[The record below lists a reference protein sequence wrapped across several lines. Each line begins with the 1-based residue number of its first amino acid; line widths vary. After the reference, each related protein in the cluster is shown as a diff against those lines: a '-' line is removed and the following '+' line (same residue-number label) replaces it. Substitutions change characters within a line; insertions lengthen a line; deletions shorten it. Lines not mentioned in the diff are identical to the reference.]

1 LGCEEKLLWSYCI
14 TG

>member
-1 LGCEEKLLWSYCI
+1 LGCEEKLLWNYCI